1 MAYRNH
7 RKRRRVGDDDG
18 VTEPLKGRLL
28 VAAPT
33 LLDPNFDRTVVL
45 VLEHGDEG
53 AVGLVLN
60 RPTETEV
67 DEPLPAWR
75 WKAASPPVVFVGGP
89 VSQTAAIALGR
100 SSTSGTVSDGFA
112 PLFAG
117 LGTVDVA
124 RDPDAVGDVESVRV
138 FAGYSG
144 WGAGQLEDEI
154 DEGAWIVVD
163 ADPTDALSDDPDDLW
178 RRVLRRQGGTTAWLS
193 NCPPDPTMN

>member
-1 MAYRNH
+1 M
-7 RKRRRVGDDDG
+7 
-18 VTEPLKGRLL
+18 EPLKGRLL

-45 VLEHGDEG
+45 VLEHGDDG
-53 AVGLVLN
+53 AIGLVLN
-60 RPTETEV
+60 RPTATELA
-67 DEPLPAWR
+67 EPLPAWR

-100 SSTSGTVSDGFA
+100 AGGGAVTDGFA

-124 RDPDAVGDVESVRV
+124 RDPDDVGDIEEVRI
-138 FAGYSG
+138 FAGYAG
-144 WGAGQLEDEI
+144 WGAGQLEGEI
-154 DEGAWIVVD
+154 DDGSWIVVD
-163 ADPTDALSDDPDDLW
+163 AEPGDALSEAPDDLW
-178 RRVLRRQGGTTAWLS
+178 RRVLRRQGGTTAWLA